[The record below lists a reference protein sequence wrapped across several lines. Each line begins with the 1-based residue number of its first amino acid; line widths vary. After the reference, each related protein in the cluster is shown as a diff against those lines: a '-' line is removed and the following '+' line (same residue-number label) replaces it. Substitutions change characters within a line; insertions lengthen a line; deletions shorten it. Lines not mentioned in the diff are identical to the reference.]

1 MKPAPP
7 RAGHNP
13 ASAVCYILLADES
26 SVAHRHRWGGR
37 VAWGGIR
44 GEIRGEIREIRDN
57 DPLPSVKCSEIVPQ
71 CAPETPNVLGTYGQ
85 IA

>member
-1 MKPAPP
+1 M
-7 RAGHNP
+7 GGNHNGGK
-13 ASAVCYILLADES
+13 S
-26 SVAHRHRWGGR
+26 WG
-37 VAWGGIR
+37 
-44 GEIRGEIREIRDN
+44 EIRDN